1 MKSLNP
7 HPCCKNISSW
17 KQGYQLDSNHT
28 APSKSE
34 HKIQLSS
41 FCFSWR
47 SCNSCISCHG
57 MQILN
62 PITGQELKLHHL
74 DQTPSLYF
82 KLRTIEG
89 IFAHYLQ
96 SLQYSHQAANTIG
109 NVEKTCLHPYSRQ
122 ERFCNCS

>member
-1 MKSLNP
+1 
-7 HPCCKNISSW
+7 
-17 KQGYQLDSNHT
+17 
-28 APSKSE
+28 
-34 HKIQLSS
+34 
-41 FCFSWR
+41 
-47 SCNSCISCHG
+47 

-96 SLQYSHQAANTIG
+96 SLQYSHQAVNTIEMLKRLAFIRIQDRRG
-109 NVEKTCLHPYSRQ
+109 SVIAHRVQQQHNI
-122 ERFCNCS
+122 